1 MTPRNPRDRGETTT
15 QVLVVTPVV
24 VMLLLTAIQ
33 ISIHAH
39 VAHVAT
45 AVAAHGAA
53 TAATPESTRASADRA
68 VRQLTADLGS
78 RLASSPVIGSSGG
91 SVSVRV
97 EVVVPRVIPLFPPTV
112 TREVVEPKERLLREW
127 ER

>member
-1 MTPRNPRDRGETTT
+1 MTPGDHRDRGETTT
-15 QVLVVTPVV
+15 QMLVVMPVV
-24 VMLLLTAIQ
+24 VMLLLIAIQ
-33 ISIHAH
+33 ISVHAH

-53 TAATPESTRASADRA
+53 TAATPDSTRASADRA
-68 VRQLTADLGS
+68 VRQLAADLGS
-78 RLASSPVIGSSGG
+78 RLASTPVIGGSGG

-97 EVVVPRVIPLFPPTV
+97 EMMVPRVIPLFPPTV
-112 TREVVEPKERLLREW
+112 AREVVEPKERLLREW